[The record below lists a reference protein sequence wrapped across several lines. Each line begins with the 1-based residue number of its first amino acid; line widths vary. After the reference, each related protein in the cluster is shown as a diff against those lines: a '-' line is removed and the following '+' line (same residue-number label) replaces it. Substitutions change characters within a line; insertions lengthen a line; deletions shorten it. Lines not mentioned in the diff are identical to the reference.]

1 MQIRESAEDYLETIL
16 MLQSRLGRVR
26 SIDVANEL
34 NYSKPSVSLAMKKF
48 RENGLVEFDDK
59 GYISLTD
66 AGRAIA
72 ERTFERHNL
81 IASYLMRIGVR
92 EATAREDACRI
103 EHALSSE
110 SFDKIKEFAAAY
122 ERAHGNEG
130 R

>member
-1 MQIRESAEDYLETIL
+1 
-16 MLQSRLGRVR
+16 MLQRRLGQAR

-72 ERTFERHNL
+72 ERIFERHNL
-81 IASYLMRIGVR
+81 LASYLMGIGVS

-103 EHALSSE
+103 EHALSAE
-110 SFDKIKEFAAAY
+110 SFDKLKEFATAY
-122 ERAHGNEG
+122 ERAHGKNE
-130 R
+130 